1 MDLEQQNST
10 AWLPHQAPVC
20 SFMLHWFVRQTS
32 VKAAV
37 LAGMMFAGFAGVAS
51 AQSIDPLAAAQEGF
65 DHPVKYAIY
74 SAAWHLSS
82 NAGLRVVA
90 QNQGNEAIELRS
102 IVFRN
107 ETGSGNDTELK
118 LNMLIAPGKW
128 AELQLPYQDLLAGN
142 ECVSRT
148 MEDDWK
154 LVEISN
160 YTLNP
165 SVRGLIIEN
174 TRSFRI
180 YQCVRS
186 VRTTWVHAGAG
197 YEGGPAEQVDNQWLM
212 YHFERLPLD

>member
-1 MDLEQQNST
+1 MSGT
-10 AWLPHQAPVC
+10 ARTRLYTAI
-20 SFMLHWFVRQTS
+20 MLSIVG
-32 VKAAV
+32 AV
-37 LAGMMFAGFAGVAS
+37 SAGAAS
-51 AQSIDPLAAAQEGF
+51 AQSIDPLTVAQEGF

-90 QNQGNEAIELRS
+90 QNQSDAPVELRS
-102 IVFRN
+102 IVFRD
-107 ETGSGNDTELK
+107 EIGNAGDSELS
-118 LNMLIAPGKW
+118 LNLLIEPGKW
-128 AELQLPYQDLLAGN
+128 AELELPFKDILAGN
-142 ECVSRT
+142 ECVKRT

-186 VRTTWVHAGAG
+186 VRTTWVNP
-197 YEGGPAEQVDNQWLM
+197 ENNNEQVDNQWLM

>member
-1 MDLEQQNST
+1 M
-10 AWLPHQAPVC
+10 
-20 SFMLHWFVRQTS
+20 
-32 VKAAV
+32 
-37 LAGMMFAGFAGVAS
+37 GVATLLS
-51 AQSIDPLAAAQEGF
+51 FVAAGSVVAQSSDPLAAAQEGF

-74 SAAWHLSS
+74 SAAWHLST

-90 QNQGNEAIELRS
+90 QNQSESPVELRS
-102 IVFRN
+102 ILFRD
-107 ETGSGNDTELK
+107 EIGNAGDSELM

-128 AELQLPYQDLLAGN
+128 AELQLPFQDILAGN
-142 ECVSRT
+142 ECVKRT

-186 VRTTWVHAGAG
+186 VRTTWVNP
-197 YEGGPAEQVDNQWLM
+197 ENNNEQIDNQWLM
-212 YHFERLPLD
+212 YHFERLPLE

>member
-1 MDLEQQNST
+1 MSGT
-10 AWLPHQAPVC
+10 ARTRLYTAI
-20 SFMLHWFVRQTS
+20 MLSIVG
-32 VKAAV
+32 AV
-37 LAGMMFAGFAGVAS
+37 SAGAAS
-51 AQSIDPLAAAQEGF
+51 AQSIDPLTVAQEGF

-90 QNQGNEAIELRS
+90 QNQSDAPVELRS
-102 IVFRN
+102 IVFRD
-107 ETGSGNDTELK
+107 EIGNVGDSELS
-118 LNMLIAPGKW
+118 LNLLIEPGKW
-128 AELQLPYQDLLAGN
+128 AELELPFKDILAGN
-142 ECVSRT
+142 ECVKRT

-186 VRTTWVHAGAG
+186 VRTTWVNP
-197 YEGGPAEQVDNQWLM
+197 ENNNEQVDNQWLM

>member
-1 MDLEQQNST
+1 ML
-10 AWLPHQAPVC
+10 AKPVRYIAFAL
-20 SFMLHWFVRQTS
+20 SALML
-32 VKAAV
+32 AAN
-37 LAGMMFAGFAGVAS
+37 AS
-51 AQSIDPLAAAQEGF
+51 AQSVDPLAAAQKGF

-74 SAAWHLSS
+74 STAWHLST

-90 QNQGNEAIELRS
+90 QNQSEEAIELRS

-107 ETGSGNDTELK
+107 ETGDGNDTELQ
-118 LNMLIAPGKW
+118 LNMLVEPGKW
-128 AELQLPYQDLLAGN
+128 AELQLPYLDLLTGN
-142 ECVSRT
+142 ECVTRT
-148 MEDDWK
+148 MQDDWK

-186 VRTTWVHAGAG
+186 VKTTWVHAGASQ
-197 YEGGPAEQVDNQWLM
+197 EGGNDEQIDNQWLM

>member
-1 MDLEQQNST
+1 MIVKNFMASRRLFRT
-10 AWLPHQAPVC
+10 ATAMSGTARTRLYTAI
-20 SFMLHWFVRQTS
+20 MLSIVG
-32 VKAAV
+32 AV
-37 LAGMMFAGFAGVAS
+37 SAGAAS
-51 AQSIDPLAAAQEGF
+51 AQSRDPLTVAQEGF
-65 DHPVKYAIY
+65 DHPVKYEIY
-74 SAAWHLSS
+74 SAAWHLNS

-90 QNQGNEAIELRS
+90 QNQSDAPVELRS
-102 IVFRN
+102 IVFRD
-107 ETGSGNDTELK
+107 EIGNVGDSELS
-118 LNMLIAPGKW
+118 LNLLIEPGKW
-128 AELQLPYQDLLAGN
+128 AELELPFKDILAGN
-142 ECVSRT
+142 ECVKRT

-186 VRTTWVHAGAG
+186 VRTTWVNP
-197 YEGGPAEQVDNQWLM
+197 ENNNEQVDNQWLM